1 MTETESFERAFIA
14 TAYLLGRR
22 TELASGLARPSGAA
36 AVLAESLAGG
46 DRPERARRLAVELRP
61 LVEALDARRLR

>member
-22 TELASGLARPSGAA
+22 DELTSHLARPTAA
-36 AVLAESLAGG
+36 ATLVVERLAHG
-46 DRPERARRLAVELRP
+46 DRNERARRLATEIRP
-61 LVEALDARRLR
+61 IAEALDARSLR